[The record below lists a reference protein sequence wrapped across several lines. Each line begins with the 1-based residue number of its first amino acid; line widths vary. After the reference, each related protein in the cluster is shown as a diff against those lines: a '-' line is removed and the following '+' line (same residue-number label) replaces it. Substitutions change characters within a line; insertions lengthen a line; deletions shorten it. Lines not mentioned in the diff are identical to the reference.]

1 LYRKGKDTPYG
12 PLAVKG
18 RWLDDHAFE
27 VERINIGS
35 SELSRKWTLSF
46 DGDKVSLRGKN
57 YEGVDVAIDGQSG
70 G

>member
-1 LYRKGKDTPYG
+1 
-12 PLAVKG
+12 VKG

-27 VERINIGS
+27 VERINIGA